1 MVGQR
6 ISQYEI
12 IEKIGEGGMGVV
24 YKAMDH
30 QRERLVALKLLSA
43 RTNPS
48 AEAAHRFEQEARAAL
63 TLDHP
68 NIAAVHDRGA
78 HEGKPYLVF
87 EYLPG
92 GSLRGK
98 LRRLSAARE
107 RLPLEEALRYGVDIA
122 SGLAYA
128 HRKGVVHRDVKPE
141 NVLLSE
147 DGSAKVSDF
156 GLALWKDAA
165 RITTTGSTLGTA
177 AYTSPEQAQQLAVDH
192 RADIFSF
199 GVVLY
204 ELVAG
209 QPPFPGDYAAAVIYE
224 VVNTPTPALRQ
235 VRPDAP
241 EALERI
247 VQKAT
252 AKEPGARY
260 RNMGE
265 LLIELRELWN
275 DPHAVRAETRTRRR
289 GKLPS
294 SPRRKTAAA
303 RRKALMVAAAVLAV
317 LLALAGLYLFG
328 GRFGD
333 STEQAGT
340 EQAGTAPVS
349 PAASVSIAVLPFEN
363 LSRDAGQD
371 YLADGITEALI
382 TSLAKIP
389 TLRVISRTSV
399 MRYRQG
405 GKTAREIGE
414 ELSVTRVVEGSVM
427 HVGNQIRVTAQLID
441 AGTEDHLWAESYQRD
456 LVDVLSLQQDVA
468 LAIAAEV
475 QANLASASAVPP
487 GRAAPVNPA
496 AYAAWIRGRILA
508 YQWTPKG
515 IEDGIASFHRAIE
528 LDANY
533 APGYAGLAMAYG
545 FEALLDLKPPRESWP
560 RARAAA
566 EQALKLDPSLSDAYT
581 VLGFVQ
587 AGYDWNWSGAEDLY
601 KRALE
606 LNPGSSDAHLGYAM
620 TALAPAGRL
629 DEALVHMQKSVDLDP
644 LSAVVNMSQGHLYL
658 FRREQEQA
666 IRQYR
671 HTIEIDPTFPEA
683 RINLGFIYILNG
695 DSKQAAAAFQG
706 LPDTRLDLEV
716 LSHILGGRH
725 GEALGALDRLEE
737 LSGVDY
743 VSAVDLAELNM
754 FVGRKQHA
762 LDLLERGFR
771 DRATDMMFLKVS
783 PVYDP
788 IRAEPRFQELLRKM
802 HLL

>member
-30 QRERLVALKLLSA
+30 NRERLVALKLLSA

-78 HEGKPYLVF
+78 HEGKPYLVL

-92 GSLRGK
+92 GSLRDK
-98 LRRLSAARE
+98 LRRLSAAGE
-107 RLPLEEALRYGVDIA
+107 RLPLEDALRYGVEIA

-147 DGSAKVSDF
+147 DGCAKVSDF
-156 GLALWKDAA
+156 GLALWHDAV
-165 RITTTGSTLGTA
+165 RVTTTGSTLGTA

-209 QPPFPGDYAAAVIYE
+209 ESPFPGDYAAAVVYE
-224 VVNTPTPALRQ
+224 VVNTPTPSLRQ
-235 VRPDAP
+235 VRPDVP
-241 EALERI
+241 EALDRI

-275 DPHAVRAETRTRRR
+275 NPHAVRSETRTRRR
-289 GKLPS
+289 AKSKL
-294 SPRRKTAAA
+294 SPRRRSEGA
-303 RRKALMVAAAVLAV
+303 RRTALLTMAGVAV
-317 LLALAGLYLFG
+317 LLALAGLYFFG
-328 GRFGD
+328 GLRVPV
-333 STEQAGT
+333 EQA
-340 EQAGTAPVS
+340 AAPAIS

-363 LSRDAGQD
+363 LSRDASQD

-389 TLRVISRTSV
+389 SLRVISRTSV

-405 GKTAREIGE
+405 GKTAREIGK
-414 ELSVTRVVEGSVM
+414 ELNVTRVVEGSVM

-475 QANLASASAVPP
+475 QANLANASPLPP
-487 GRAAPVNPA
+487 GQTAPVNPA

-528 LDANY
+528 LDPNY
-533 APGYAGLAMAYG
+533 APGHAGLAMAYG
-545 FEALLDLKPPRESWP
+545 FEALLDLKRPRESWP

-587 AGYDWNWSGAEDLY
+587 SSYDWNWSGAEELY
-601 KRALE
+601 QRALE

-620 TALAPAGRL
+620 TSLAPAGRL
-629 DEALVHMQKSVDLDP
+629 DEALVHMQKSVELDP

-666 IRQYR
+666 IRQYH

-683 RINLGFIYILNG
+683 RMNLGFIYIVKG
-695 DSKQAAAAFQG
+695 DTKQAAAAFEG

-716 LSHILGGRH
+716 LSHILGGRR
-725 GEALGALDRLEE
+725 GEALGALERLEE
-737 LSGVDY
+737 LSRVHY
-743 VSAVDLAELNM
+743 VSAVDLAVLNLL
-754 FVGRKQHA
+754 VGRQQHA
-762 LDLLERGFR
+762 LDLLEQGFK

-788 IRAEPRFQELLRKM
+788 IRSEPRFQELLRKM